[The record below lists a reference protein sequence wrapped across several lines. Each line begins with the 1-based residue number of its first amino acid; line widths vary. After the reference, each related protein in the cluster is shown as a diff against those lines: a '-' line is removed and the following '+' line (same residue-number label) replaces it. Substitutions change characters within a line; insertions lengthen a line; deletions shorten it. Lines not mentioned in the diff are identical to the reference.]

1 MQKAKIDKKP
11 PQRRA
16 NRMAAVQFI
25 YSWEMNK
32 PEMLSDGLRTFFE
45 NQEEHPREYFE
56 FAEELIDGMIDNMD
70 SIDEIIKERT
80 ANWDFDRIAK
90 VDLSI
95 LRLAIYELFHRLD
108 IPPIVSINEAI
119 ELSKIFSNP
128 DSKRFINGILDQLK
142 LQLKRPLRSAATGD
156 F

>member
-1 MQKAKIDKKP
+1 MQKAKLDKKP

-25 YSWEMNK
+25 YSWEINH
-32 PEMLSDGLRTFFE
+32 PDVLSDAIRTFFE
-45 NQEEHPREYFE
+45 NQDEHPREYFQ
-56 FAEELIDGMIDNMD
+56 FAEELINGMVENIEEIDG
-70 SIDEIIKERT
+70 IIKERT

-142 LQLKRPLRSAATGD
+142 LQLKRPLRSAATGG

>member
-1 MQKAKIDKKP
+1 MQKAKVDKKP

-16 NRMAAVQFI
+16 NRMAAVQYI
-25 YSWEMNK
+25 YSWEINQ
-32 PEMLSDGLRTFFE
+32 PEVLSDSLRSFFE
-45 NQEEHPREYFE
+45 NHDEEPREYYQ
-56 FAEELIDGMIDNMD
+56 FAEELINGIIENIEEIDAV
-70 SIDEIIKERT
+70 IKERT
-80 ANWDFDRIAK
+80 ANWDFSRIAK

-95 LRLAIYELFHRLD
+95 LRLAVFELFHRLD

-142 LQLKRPLRSAATGD
+142 LQLKRPLRTAATDD

>member
-1 MQKAKIDKKP
+1 MQKAKLDKKP

-32 PEMLSDGLRTFFE
+32 PEVLSDGIRTFFE
-45 NQEEHPREYFE
+45 NQEEHPREYFQ
-56 FAEELIDGMIDNMD
+56 FAEELISGIIENID
-70 SIDEIIKERT
+70 SIDETIKGRT
-80 ANWDFDRIAK
+80 ANWDFARIAK

-95 LRLAIYELFHRLD
+95 LRLAIYELFHRMD

-128 DSKRFINGILDQLK
+128 DSKRFINGIL
-142 LQLKRPLRSAATGD
+142 
-156 F
+156 

>member
-1 MQKAKIDKKP
+1 
-11 PQRRA
+11 
-16 NRMAAVQFI
+16 MAAVQFI

-32 PEMLSDGLRTFFE
+32 PEILTDSLRTFFE
-45 NQEEHPREYFE
+45 NQEGEEPREYYE
-56 FAEELIDGMIDNMD
+56 FAEELIDGMIDNIEA
-70 SIDEIIKERT
+70 IDEIIKERT
-80 ANWDFDRIAK
+80 ANWDFSRIAK

-95 LRLAIYELFHRLD
+95 LRLAVFELFHRLD

-142 LQLKRPLRSAATGD
+142 LKLDRPLRSAATD
-156 F
+156 EF